1 MPEDKLKMAEN
12 IAVSVAGSMGGN
24 KIADKLHLGGMG
36 HIAGGVAGSMAANDA
51 QHKVEN
57 H

>member
-1 MPEDKLKMAEN
+1 MAEN